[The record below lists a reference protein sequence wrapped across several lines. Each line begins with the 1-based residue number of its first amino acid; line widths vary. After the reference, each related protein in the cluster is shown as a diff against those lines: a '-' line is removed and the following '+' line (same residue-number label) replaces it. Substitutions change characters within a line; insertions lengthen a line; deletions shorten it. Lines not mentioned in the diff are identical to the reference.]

1 MAASCSHLTS
11 MGKTRGKE
19 GINTPFPPNDL
30 IAFSLHYYQISAVL
44 NLYLCKYISLFSG
57 LWVVMLLAL
66 LFSLFWLFPLWFCE
80 FAVQLYH
87 ASTVVFLNWNYK
99 LFIEPKLV
107 VFLFPTVWVSW
118 HLHLQCL
125 FSFLN
130 QNCHHIT
137 SSSFFFSF
145 LTRLLRD
152 VTTDRQRSVILVL
165 FFSYFQRTVNCW
177 TRGHSCLL
185 SSKSLQ
191 LISKSTGMFLN
202 S

>member
-1 MAASCSHLTS
+1 
-11 MGKTRGKE
+11 
-19 GINTPFPPNDL
+19 
-30 IAFSLHYYQISAVL
+30 
-44 NLYLCKYISLFSG
+44 
-57 LWVVMLLAL
+57 MLLAL

-130 QNCHHIT
+130 RNCHHIT
-137 SSSFFFSF
+137 SSSFFFFLFDSSPQRCYHWPTEIGHSGFVLFLFPKDCELLNSWSLMPVVFQVLAVDFQKHWHVFKLIKVNEDFYLSTYLYFKSF
-145 LTRLLRD
+145 
-152 VTTDRQRSVILVL
+152 QACMGSLVL
-165 FFSYFQRTVNCW
+165 IQAIVAKLFEVVCTTPVVHMLWVENVCRW
-177 TRGHSCLL
+177 
-185 SSKSLQ
+185 
-191 LISKSTGMFLN
+191 I
-202 S
+202 